1 MMPTI
6 HVIDDD
12 QSFLRSMGRRLKSH
26 GLNVATYS
34 SAAEFLIRPD
44 QDSPGCV
51 LTDLQMPNRDGF
63 ELQQNLAESSNPMPL
78 IFVTG
83 KGDIPTSVRAM
94 RAGAEDFLTKR
105 AETPELL
112 DAINRALERDSRNRM
127 ARGQQSI
134 ARDMIDSLSARELQ
148 MLLGVVQGCSNREM
162 SEHYGLAERTVKLYR
177 TNLTR
182 RLGIYAPVDLARLVQ
197 EAGLTTADLA
207 SAIDFPPE
215 APNAGPPEAPN
226 VTHEDSSEDSSE
238 ES

>member
-26 GLNVATYS
+26 GWNVATYS

-112 DAINRALERDSRNRM
+112 DAINRALERDSQNRM
-127 ARGQQSI
+127 ARGQQSV

-148 MLLGVVQGCSNREM
+148 VLLGVVQGCSNREM
-162 SEHYGLAERTVKLYR
+162 SEQYGLAERTIKLYR

-182 RLGIYAPVDLARLVQ
+182 RLDIYAAVDLARLVQ
-197 EAGLTTADLA
+197 EAGLTTEDLA
-207 SAIDFPPE
+207 AAIHFPLEAPNAAPPE
-215 APNAGPPEAPN
+215 APD
-226 VTHEDSSEDSSE
+226 VTHEESSE